1 MVRFITV
8 EREYGSQ
15 GAAFAHY
22 LADRLRWRLVDQC
35 LIEEIAKEQGI
46 PESIA
51 EKCDERL
58 DPWYYRFGKT
68 FWHGSLE
75 RLPALPE
82 TQIVDSERIT
92 TLLNKK
98 LQSAAEQGRCVIV
111 GRGSTCALAAVP
123 GAFHV
128 FVYASLNRKK
138 RWFEQTFP
146 QHTKIAEQEL
156 AATDKR
162 RAAYIRRFYQQD
174 WTDRRLYNL
183 MINSCVGFDS
193 MVDATIAA
201 AGLTHQVPA
210 ESEAHTAT
218 A

>member
-8 EREYGSQ
+8 EREYGSR
-15 GAAFAHY
+15 GGEFAHY
-22 LADRLRWRLVDQC
+22 LAQKLGWRLVDHC
-35 LIEEIAKEQGI
+35 LIEEIAQQEKI
-46 PESIA
+46 PESLA
-51 EKCDERL
+51 DSCDERL

-82 TQIVDSERIT
+82 TQVFDSERIAELINT
-92 TLLNKK
+92 K
-98 LQSAAEQGRCVIV
+98 LKEVAQGGHCVIV
-111 GRGSTCALAAVP
+111 GRGSTCALGPVP
-123 GAFHV
+123 GGFHV

-138 RWFEQTFP
+138 RWFEEAFP
-146 QHTKIAEQEL
+146 QHAKIVEQEL

-183 MINSCVGFDS
+183 MINACVGFEA

-201 AGLTHQVPA
+201 AGLTNQVRE
-210 ESEAHTAT
+210 ESSTLHA
-218 A
+218 